1 MTLFRKILLAM
12 LLLSLLPLLVS
23 SAILSVNLGNIR
35 EKLAVK
41 ISETA
46 DRQAS
51 ESLKLRAEQVAE
63 NVATFLEECNA
74 DLLFFAALPHT
85 PATLKLFY
93 DSRKGEIWYR
103 RFSGAT
109 AHEQREWIPR
119 YSSLAIIDKD
129 GREIYAL
136 NNGRQVAE
144 KELRNVSLPGNT
156 DYRSEQYFRIAS
168 TLNKRDI
175 HVSHLTGF
183 HLTKRE
189 QLGDSANPESAVNG
203 KDYRGVIRFATP
215 IFDGRGHFNGV
226 AVLSLDHRHLME
238 FSQHIHPGGG
248 VSPVFPSYKS
258 GNYAF
263 IFDDEG
269 WIITHPK
276 FWDIRGVDS
285 SGKLVPPFSSSSA
298 KADIEAGRIPFNL
311 DTAGFIHGNYPVV
324 SRLIREKK
332 SGYVDITNV
341 GGAKKIMAF
350 APIIYNT
357 GDYRLYGVFGAVT
370 IGFQVDQFHE
380 MARTGVDLLNSQLR
394 DHVKASFLI
403 VACTALLAGIFAWL
417 LTRSITRPLALLT
430 DGARQ
435 LANGATGNLVDIRT
449 NDELGELAGNFNRMA
464 ADLEQ
469 RKNSLLQTLEELQ
482 SSRKEIMDERNF
494 KESVLESISSAI
506 MTFSHAGV
514 MTSINK
520 TGKRILG
527 EAAEPGKLYTEVFQG
542 WNDMSLRIS
551 CVLARRKQYGRE
563 PLIMAEND
571 KDKHYE
577 VGFFPIGKGTD
588 QGITV
593 TMRDETEKERMREEM
608 TRMDRLASLGKLSAG
623 IAHEVRN
630 PLTGISLMLDDLHD
644 RANLDQDSRELMGR
658 ALLEIERVEKLIA
671 ALLTYASPPRT
682 DFREG
687 DINRVVQE
695 TLLLLKRECERQ
707 QVELRFLPSD
717 LPLFR
722 FDKEK
727 IKQAL
732 LNLVK
737 NALEALTQ
745 GGTIEVATATDGEW
759 ARISIHDNGPGI
771 TDVDL
776 PLIFEPFFTRKG
788 AGTGLGLSITQ
799 RIIEEHNG
807 RIAVKSPQEGGT
819 VFTIALPMQTSGIG
833 TCSADGSLPGKG
845 SAA

>member
-35 EKLAVK
+35 EKLAIK

-51 ESLKLRAEQVAE
+51 ETLRLRAEQVAE

-74 DLLFFAALPHT
+74 DLLFFAALPRD

-103 RFSGAT
+103 SFSGAT
-109 AHEQREWIPR
+109 AQEQRAWVPR
-119 YSSLAIIDKD
+119 YSSLALIDKN
-129 GREIYAL
+129 GREMYAITD
-136 NNGRQVAE
+136 GKRVAE
-144 KELRNVSLPGNT
+144 RELRNVSLPANT
-156 DYRSEQYFRIAS
+156 DYRSEQYFRLAS
-168 TLNKRDI
+168 ALHKGEI
-175 HVSHLTGF
+175 YVSHLTGF
-183 HLTKRE
+183 HLTKGE
-189 QLGDSANPESAVNG
+189 QLGDSADPESAVTG
-203 KDYRGVIRFATP
+203 KEYRGVIRFATP
-215 IFDGRGHFNGV
+215 IFDSRGNFNGV

-248 VSPVFPSYKS
+248 ASPVFPSYKS

-285 SGKLVPPFSSSSA
+285 SGKLVPPYSPHSTT
-298 KADIEAGRIPFNL
+298 ADIEAGRIPFNL
-311 DTAGFIHGNYPVV
+311 DSAGFIHANYPVV

-350 APIIYNT
+350 APIIFNT
-357 GDYRLYGVFGAVT
+357 GDYRHHGVFGAVT

-380 MARTGVDLLNSQLR
+380 MARTGVDLLNSQLH
-394 DHVKASFLI
+394 DHVQASFLI
-403 VACTALLAGIFAWL
+403 VAMTALCAGVFAWL

-435 LANGATGNLVDIRT
+435 LANGATGNLVDIRS

-506 MTFSHAGV
+506 MTFSPVGV

-520 TGKRILG
+520 TGKRLLG
-527 EAAEPGKLYTEVFQG
+527 EAAEPGKVYTEVFQD
-542 WNDMSLRIS
+542 WHDMAQRIS
-551 CVLARRKQYGRE
+551 RVLARQKQYGRE
-563 PLIMAEND
+563 PLIMADGD
-571 KDKHYE
+571 KDRHYE

-644 RANLDQDSRELMGR
+644 RTTLDQDSRELMGR

-671 ALLTYASPPRT
+671 ALLNYASPSRS
-682 DFREG
+682 DFRED

-695 TLLLLKRECERQ
+695 TLLLLKRVCERQ
-707 QVELRFLPSD
+707 QVELRFLPGN

-737 NALEALTQ
+737 NALEALPQ
-745 GGTIEVATATDGEW
+745 GGTIEVATADDGKW
-759 ARISIHDNGPGI
+759 ARISVIDNGQGI
-771 TDVDL
+771 SEADL

-807 RIAVKSPQEGGT
+807 RIAVKSPRKGGT
-819 VFTIALPMQTSGIG
+819 IFTVTLPMATSGPAINP
-833 TCSADGSLPGKG
+833 LP
-845 SAA
+845 A